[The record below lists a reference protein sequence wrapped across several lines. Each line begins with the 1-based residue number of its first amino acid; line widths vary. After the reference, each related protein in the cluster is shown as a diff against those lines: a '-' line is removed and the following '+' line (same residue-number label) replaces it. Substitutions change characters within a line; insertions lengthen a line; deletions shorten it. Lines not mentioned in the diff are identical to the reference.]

1 VADPGELADVPLFAS
16 LSEAQRGELAPDF
29 TVQTAE
35 AGSKLIGEGARGY
48 SFFVLLEGTA
58 VVSSQGSTITE
69 LGPGEFFGEIALLAG
84 GRRTAGVTATSYV
97 KLLVMSAAEFRRL
110 QEAHPDIAAEIEA
123 TMRRRHTAA
132 TPRQFP

>member
-1 VADPGELADVPLFAS
+1 VAVPGDLAGVPLFAS
-16 LSEAQRGELAPDF
+16 LSEEERRDLAPGF

-58 VVSSQGSTITE
+58 AVSSQGSTLDE
-69 LGPGEFFGEIALLAG
+69 LGAGDFFGEIALLAG

-97 KLLVMSAAEFRRL
+97 KLLVMSAAEFSRL

-132 TPRQFP
+132 SPPQSP

>member
-1 VADPGELADVPLFAS
+1 VAVPGDLADIPLFAS
-16 LSEAQRGELAPDF
+16 LTEAQRRDLAPDF

-58 VVSSQGSTITE
+58 AVSSQGSTISE

-110 QEAHPDIAAEIEA
+110 QETHPGIAAEIEA

-132 TPRQFP
+132 TPPQSP

>member
-1 VADPGELADVPLFAS
+1 MAVPGDLADVPLFAS

-58 VVSSQGSTITE
+58 AVSSQGSTISE

-97 KLLVMSAAEFRRL
+97 KLLVMSAAEFGRL

-132 TPRQFP
+132 TPPQFP